1 MANSCGD
8 SIVHHALQELII
20 EVKRYAAAHLNETDE
35 TRENAVANIRRWIEE
50 SGNLPAQIGKNDHG
64 LTRLVLPLREPDNQG
79 RLVIIMHCT
88 RHDPRRHEISNI
100 FKIAM
105 AVFEVAMKYYS
116 AASVYGCALFMN
128 VANPTIRHA
137 GQMRPQIIKNIVHAW
152 QSCYPIRVQS
162 INMINAPEYVE
173 IVLKIFRYF
182 MTEKMQNRLHVY
194 TQKMMQ
200 NYFKDIPANILPV
213 EYGGTNGTLLELTE
227 YWKKLVEENRD
238 WIMENEND

>member
-1 MANSCGD
+1 MTMVSQDDYFILRFLRVCKFNLEKTKVRMQNYYKQRSHLPEWYMNKD
-8 SIVHHALQELII
+8 PFRPELQELL
-20 EVKRYAAAHLNETDE
+20 EM
-35 TRENAVANIRRWIEE
+35 
-50 SGNLPAQIGKNDHG
+50 G
-64 LTRLVLPLREPDNQG
+64 LVLPLREPDNQG